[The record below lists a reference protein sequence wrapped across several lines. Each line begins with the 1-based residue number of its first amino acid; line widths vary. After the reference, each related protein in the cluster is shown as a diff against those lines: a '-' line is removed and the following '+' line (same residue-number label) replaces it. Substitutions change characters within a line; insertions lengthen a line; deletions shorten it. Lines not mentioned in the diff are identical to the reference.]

1 MVGDTRIL
9 GILNLTPDSFY
20 AASRSTAGE
29 VVSRA
34 MRLLEEGAD
43 GVDLGAC
50 STRPGAPQP
59 SLEEEW
65 ARLEPALKAW
75 RRYSPGETLPEMS
88 LRDPVRD
95 KENGTLPEM
104 SLRDPVRECQE
115 GTLPEMSLRDPVRA
129 NISGRVPSWKALSID
144 TYRAEI
150 VRRAYETIGPFMVN
164 DISGGQLDP
173 EMLETVGSLKLPYIA
188 MHMRGTPENMQ
199 QFTDYPEGVVAAVK
213 AYFQEFARKAQAAGI
228 RQWLLDPGFG
238 FSKTLEQNY
247 QLLEG
252 LGELKAAF
260 EQPILVGL
268 SRKSMVYK
276 ALGISPEEAMPAT
289 QVLQFAALERG
300 ASWLRVHDVAAAV
313 QTARLY
319 STIYTSSPGAAK

>member
-75 RRYSPGETLPEMS
+75 HGFSRGETSPEMSLRDPVRECQEGTLPEMS

-104 SLRDPVRECQE
+104 SLRDPVR
-115 GTLPEMSLRDPVRA
+115 A
-129 NISGRVPSWKALSID
+129 NISGRVPFSLALSID

-173 EMLETVGSLKLPYIA
+173 EMLETVGSLGLPYIA

>member
-1 MVGDTRIL
+1 
-9 GILNLTPDSFY
+9 
-20 AASRSTAGE
+20 
-29 VVSRA
+29 
-34 MRLLEEGAD
+34 
-43 GVDLGAC
+43 
-50 STRPGAPQP
+50 
-59 SLEEEW
+59 
-65 ARLEPALKAW
+65 
-75 RRYSPGETLPEMS
+75 
-88 LRDPVRD
+88 
-95 KENGTLPEM
+95 
-104 SLRDPVRECQE
+104 
-115 GTLPEMSLRDPVRA
+115 
-129 NISGRVPSWKALSID
+129 
-144 TYRAEI
+144 
-150 VRRAYETIGPFMVN
+150 
-164 DISGGQLDP
+164 
-173 EMLETVGSLKLPYIA
+173 

-252 LGELKAAF
+252 LRELKAAF
-260 EQPILVGL
+260 EQPILVVL

>member
-1 MVGDTRIL
+1 MTGGIGIL
-9 GILNLTPDSFY
+9 GILNLTPDSFF
-20 AASRSTAGE
+20 AASRSAAGE
-29 VVSRA
+29 VLSRA
-34 MRLLEEGAD
+34 ARLFEEGAD
-43 GVDLGAC
+43 AVDLGAC

-75 RRYSPGETLPEMS
+75 SR
-88 LRDPVRD
+88 
-95 KENGTLPEM
+95 
-104 SLRDPVRECQE
+104 RDPVRESPK

-129 NISGRVPSWKALSID
+129 NISGRVPFGPTLSID

-150 VRRAYETIGPFMVN
+150 VRRAYETVGPFLVN

-173 EMLETVGSLKLPYIA
+173 AMLETVGALGLPYVA
-188 MHMRGTPENMQ
+188 MHMRGTPETMQ
-199 QFTDYPEGVVAAVK
+199 QFTDYPEGIVAAVK
-213 AYFQEFARKAQAAGI
+213 AYFQDFAVRARAAGI

-238 FSKTLEQNY
+238 FSKTLQQNY
-247 QLLEG
+247 ELLNG
-252 LGELKAAF
+252 LSELHDAF
-260 EQPILVGL
+260 EQPILAGL

-289 QVLQFAALERG
+289 QVVQFAALERG
-300 ASWLRVHDVAAAV
+300 ARWLRVHDVAAAV

-319 STIYTSSPGAAK
+319 STMYTSSPGAAK

>member
-75 RRYSPGETLPEMS
+75 HGFSQGETSPEMS

-104 SLRDPVRECQE
+104 SLRDPVR
-115 GTLPEMSLRDPVRA
+115 A
-129 NISGRVPSWKALSID
+129 NISGRVPFSPALSID

-173 EMLETVGSLKLPYIA
+173 EMLETVGSLGLPYIA

-213 AYFQEFARKAQAAGI
+213 AYFQEFARKALAAGI

>member
-34 MRLLEEGAD
+34 MRLFEEGAD

-75 RRYSPGETLPEMS
+75 HGFSQGETSPEIFARTGS
-88 LRDPVRD
+88 RSD
-95 KENGTLPEM
+95 
-104 SLRDPVRECQE
+104 
-115 GTLPEMSLRDPVRA
+115 
-129 NISGRVPSWKALSID
+129 ISGEVSPWPALSID

-173 EMLETVGSLKLPYIA
+173 EMLETVGSLGLPYIA

-199 QFTDYPEGVVAAVK
+199 QFTDYPEGVVTAVK

>member
-75 RRYSPGETLPEMS
+75 HGFSQGETLPEIFARTGS
-88 LRDPVRD
+88 RSD
-95 KENGTLPEM
+95 
-104 SLRDPVRECQE
+104 
-115 GTLPEMSLRDPVRA
+115 
-129 NISGRVPSWKALSID
+129 ISGRVSPGWALSID

-173 EMLETVGSLKLPYIA
+173 EMLETVGSLGLPYIA